1 MFGFL
6 KRKKNSESLNN
17 NLKKESFSSDYSN
30 VDMKEDYY
38 MKEDYG
44 MKEDYEMKEVVYFS
58 TDKQCYTK
66 TFIPERLRVIQKP
79 VKNVYNNSFEE
90 KRNSFILLHE
100 ILDLYIDMVNDDNNF
115 DNTEQKTSS
124 VYSQIRM

>member
-17 NLKKESFSSDYSN
+17 KKKESFSSDYSN
-30 VDMKEDYY
+30 VDMKEDYD
-38 MKEDYG
+38 MKEN
-44 MKEDYEMKEVVYFS
+44 YEMKEVVYFS